1 MVLHC
6 GVDLHGDNAF
16 YGIVDESGKRIF
28 GKRVS
33 NKLEL
38 VLQVLDPYCQ
48 ELESVI
54 VESTYNW
61 YWLVDGL
68 SDHGY
73 EVHLANPAGIQQY
86 NGLKHVDDRSD
97 AFFLAELSRLG
108 ILMEGH
114 IYPREGRTVRD
125 LLRRRMKLVQQ
136 RTAHVLSFKSMV
148 ARERGEQLESNWIHR
163 MRVDDVSLY
172 FENKHLLLM
181 GRSNIETIR
190 FLAGQIITLEKAAL
204 AKAKLKPEYQR
215 LLTVPGIGKILAL
228 TIMLET
234 GDIHRFA
241 KGGNYVSYCRCA
253 RSKRESNGKKKGKNN
268 RKNGNRYLS
277 WAYVE
282 AAHFIRRYCP
292 EAKRWYQRKLSRSK
306 KVVATKSLAGKI
318 ARACYHV
325 MKDQVDFDPKML
337 FG

>member
-6 GVDLHGDNAF
+6 GVDLHGNNA
-16 YGIVDESGKRIF
+16 YDGIVDESGKRVF
-28 GKRVS
+28 EKRLP
-33 NKLEL
+33 NRLEVIL
-38 VLQVLDPYCQ
+38 GALEPYCR

-73 EVHLANPAGIQQY
+73 EVRLANPGGFKQY
-86 NGLKHVDDRSD
+86 SGLKHTDDRSD

-108 ILMEGH
+108 ILPEGH

-136 RTAHVLSFKSMV
+136 RTAHVLSFQSMV
-148 ARERGEQLESNWIHR
+148 ARERGEQLESNEIHK
-163 MRVDDVSLY
+163 MRIEDVSLY
-172 FENKHLLLM
+172 FENEHLLLM
-181 GRSNIETIR
+181 GRANIETIR
-190 FLAGQIITLEKAAL
+190 FLAGQIGILEKAAL
-204 AKAKLKPEYQR
+204 KEAKLNPEYQK
-215 LLTVPGIGKILAL
+215 LLTVPGIGKILGL

-234 GDIHRFA
+234 GNIGRFKKA
-241 KGGNYVSYCRCA
+241 GNYVSYCRCA
-253 RSKRESNGKKKGKNN
+253 RSKRESNGKKKGQNN
-268 RKNGNRYLS
+268 SKNGNRYLS

-282 AAHFIRRYCP
+282 AAHFMRRHCP

-318 ARACYHV
+318 ARMCYHV
-325 MKDQVDFDPKML
+325 MKNQVDFDAKML